1 MYNVVITLI
10 ALLSAVYTTLAS
22 PTLPLARRGLAGAYY
37 TCTKPNFAGE
47 CSWTQPNTG
56 CHIQGEP
63 GGIKSLG
70 PDPGTFCTLYS
81 RDDCIGYLVQYVRF
95 PGIAK
100 DMPEFG
106 SFDCSNLVGKREGDT
121 ATATVDAN
129 ALVDGDVQGF
139 GLLKTVES
147 EGREEGMIGLKKGAY
162 Y

>member
-1 MYNVVITLI
+1 M
-10 ALLSAVYTTLAS
+10 
-22 PTLPLARRGLAGAYY
+22 
-37 TCTKPNFAGE
+37 
-47 CSWTQPNTG
+47 
-56 CHIQGEP
+56 
-63 GGIKSLG
+63 
-70 PDPGTFCTLYS
+70 
-81 RDDCIGYLVQYVRF
+81 GYLVQYVRF

-129 ALVDGDVQGF
+129 ALVDGDVQEF